1 MRGYDIMLCIRAC
14 RRMIACRHYEYWV
27 LMDEKEKE
35 NSLSPQT
42 AAGTVVDFTDDN
54 IPSDAR
60 DAIVRLLE
68 EISYLRSELEA
79 NNERIA
85 ELENLADRDPLAPV
99 VNRRAFVREL
109 ERVKAYGERYGNSAS
124 LIYFDLNGMKAIND
138 QFGHPA
144 GDQALVSVAEALVA
158 NVRSSDLVG
167 RLGGDEFGVI
177 LARADRTAAEDK
189 ASILARLVDDLKVR
203 CGGQTIPVSLTYG
216 VVELAAHRSAEETL
230 AAADSAMYERKKNRD
245 A

>member
-1 MRGYDIMLCIRAC
+1 MGWQYLR
-14 RRMIACRHYEYWV
+14 WV
-27 LMDEKEKE
+27 LMDDNK
-35 NSLSPQT
+35 NDDPPSTSVTPG
-42 AAGTVVDFTDDN
+42 AAGNFDDDS
-54 IPSDAR
+54 IPSEAR

-68 EISYLRSELEA
+68 EISYLRSEIQT
-79 NNERIA
+79 NNQRIA

-109 ERVKAYGERYGNSAS
+109 ERVKAYGERYGNAAS
-124 LIYFDLNGMKAIND
+124 LIYLDLNGMKAIND

-144 GDQALVSVAEALVA
+144 GDQALLSVAEALVA

-177 LARADRTAAEDK
+177 LARADRKAAEEK
-189 ASILARLVDDLKVR
+189 AEILLRMVDDLKVT
-203 CGGQTIPVSLTYG
+203 CDGNTIPVSLTYG
-216 VVELAAHRSAEETL
+216 IVELTAHRNAEAAL
-230 AAADSAMYERKKNRD
+230 AAADAAMYERKKGRG